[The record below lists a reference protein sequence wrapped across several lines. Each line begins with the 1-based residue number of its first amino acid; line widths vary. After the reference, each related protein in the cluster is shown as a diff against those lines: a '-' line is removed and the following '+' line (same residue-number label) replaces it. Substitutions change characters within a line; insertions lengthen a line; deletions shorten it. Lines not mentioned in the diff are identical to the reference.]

1 MKQYKMTVD
10 EFFNLGYKFIDGD
23 SYADFIS
30 TMIVGEDILV
40 EDANIREDGDK
51 HRYVVS
57 AKALE
62 DSVNTSS
69 LQEEQTIVQNIPKII
84 QIMPIPDDNY
94 SIYGLGDDGV
104 VYKSS
109 IEYNNEGWKVAI
121 DNKFI

>member
-1 MKQYKMTVD
+1 MHIP
-10 EFFNLGYKFIDGD
+10 FGD
-23 SYADFIS
+23 SVMVVGKNIS
-30 TMIVGEDILV
+30 V
-40 EDANIREDGDK
+40 ESANTRSISDK
-51 HRYVVS
+51 SRYVVS

-62 DSVNTSS
+62 EDVNTSS
-69 LQEEQTIVQNIPKII
+69 LQEEQTIVPNVPKII
-84 QIMPIPDDNY
+84 QIMPIPDNNY